1 MPPYLNQLFMFAGQQ
16 VANLIND
23 LHRPLPSGTMG
34 AMDQG
39 DTMRIGELSR
49 RSGVSTGLLR
59 MWERRYGVP
68 EPSRTDGGQRVYS
81 RADERRVVEMLRSI
95 EGGLPASAAAR
106 LVRAGGA
113 EDPPPGAVAG
123 ELRSALGHA
132 FARFDE
138 AAANE
143 VLDRALG
150 RFSMP
155 WVLAEVVLPYLGEL
169 GAGWEAG
176 TVSIAEEHAA
186 TVVLRGRLLGLA
198 RNWGTG
204 AGPRALLAGPPGEH
218 HDLGL
223 ISFGLGLREAGWRV
237 TLLGPNSPG
246 SSIAEAADVL
256 EPAAI
261 VVASMD
267 PGLLDAAAG
276 ELAAV
281 ARHRRLLI
289 AGPGASAP
297 LAARIGA
304 ELLSDSPM
312 EAARRLSME
321 PPAPSR

>member
-1 MPPYLNQLFMFAGQQ
+1 
-16 VANLIND
+16 
-23 LHRPLPSGTMG
+23 
-34 AMDQG
+34 MDKG

-68 EPSRTDGGQRVYS
+68 DPSRTDGGQRVYT
-81 RADERRVVEMLRSI
+81 RADERRVVEMRRSI

-106 LVRAGGA
+106 RVRAGVV

-123 ELRSALGHA
+123 ELRSALGRA
-132 FARFDE
+132 LARFDE
-138 AAANE
+138 TTANE
-143 VLDRALG
+143 VLDRALA
-150 RFSMP
+150 RFSVT
-155 WVLAEVVLPYLGEL
+155 WVLAEVVLPYLDDL

-176 TVSIAEEHAA
+176 SVSIAEEHVA
-186 TVVLRGRLLGLA
+186 TMLLRGRLLGLA

-204 AGPRALLAGPPGEH
+204 AGPRALLAAPPGEH

-223 ISFGLGLREAGWRV
+223 ICFGLGLRESGWRV

-246 SSIAEAADVL
+246 SSVAEAAEAL

-267 PGLLDAAAG
+267 AGLLDAAAADLG
-276 ELAAV
+276 AV
-281 ARHRRLLI
+281 ALTRRLLL

-304 ELLSDSPM
+304 ELLAEAPI
-312 EAARRLSME
+312 EAARRLSE
-321 PPAPSR
+321 GPPAPSA